1 MARATARDM
10 QNSGHVRWPKKQWRG
25 GSKSRGGFILGA
37 RMRLERVRAR
47 LLFSFLAQRE
57 REKIRDM
64 ARCSD
69 IVREDAV
76 YQELDASL
84 QRAVANAAAAPPPL
98 ALSERGEEERHDM
111 AVHWTSDMCETEA
124 QARSFL
130 RQRIKHVHWAR
141 SLPWFH
147 PSHLDV
153 QTYSARI
160 LVETR
165 PLGVAFR
172 ADILLMLPHV
182 YKNA

>member
-1 MARATARDM
+1 MANEATA
-10 QNSGHVRWPKKQWRG
+10 G
-25 GSKSRGGFILGA
+25 GVVLGT
-37 RMRLERVRAR
+37 RMRLGTRACVRAR
-47 LLFSFLAQRE
+47 LLFFVFYSAE
-57 REKIRDM
+57 RTKIRDM
-64 ARCSD
+64 ALCSD

-76 YQELDASL
+76 YEELDASL
-84 QRAVANAAAAPPPL
+84 QRAVANAAAAPPL
-98 ALSERGEEERHDM
+98 TLSERGAEERHDM

-153 QTYSARI
+153 RAYSARI